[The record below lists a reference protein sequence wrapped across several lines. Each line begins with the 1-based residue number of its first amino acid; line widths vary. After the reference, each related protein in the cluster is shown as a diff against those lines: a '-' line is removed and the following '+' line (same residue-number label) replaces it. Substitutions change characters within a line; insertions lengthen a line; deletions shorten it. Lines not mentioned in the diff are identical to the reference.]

1 MKRQDRKTELRRC
14 AIYTRVSTEY
24 GLEQEFNS
32 LDNQREASEAYI
44 KSQAHEGWKLIRDRY
59 DDGGFSGGSMERPA
73 LKKLLDDVLAR
84 RIDVIVVYKVDRLTR
99 SLADFAKL
107 VELFDEHEVSFI
119 SVTQSFNTT
128 TSMGRLTLNML
139 LSFAQFER
147 EITGER
153 IRDKVAASKKKG
165 IWMGGSVPI
174 GYRVENRAL
183 HVVEEQADFV
193 RDLFRR
199 YLEVGSAVRLKCV
212 LDAEN
217 VRLPI
222 RTVGT
227 GRATGGGLISRGHI
241 YHILS
246 NPIYA
251 GRVRHR
257 EQIHEGQHAAIVD
270 EDIWSRVQVLLAE
283 QTQTRKPASR
293 DVHSFLAGKLFD
305 DRGHRM
311 GPSNA
316 AKGGRRWRYY
326 ISRAV
331 LKGRRQDAGSVA
343 RVPAAEIE
351 KQVLEVVKRH
361 LPSLERSM
369 DGSGGSVGHSISR
382 SSNSTPA
389 ADIPSSTDPSSFED
403 LARNAIERVTIG
415 KSGIEIQLN
424 DAAVFEG
431 DRIVTIPWTLPSLH
445 RRREIFQ
452 GDGEPS
458 SAVRPM
464 RVRDRAIFVEALGD
478 AHRWLDELTGH
489 PDHTTATI
497 AAREGKTERSIRMT
511 LSLAFVAPPIVA
523 AAIEGRLPRGFGVK
537 RLMDLPM
544 IWSQQW
550 TALGIA
556 PPA

>member
-1 MKRQDRKTELRRC
+1 MKRQDRKTSLRC
-14 AIYTRVSTEY
+14 AIYTRVSTEQ

-32 LDNQREASEAYI
+32 LDNQREAAEAYI
-44 KSQAHEGWKLIRDRY
+44 KSQAHEGWSLIRNRY

-73 LKKLLDDVLAR
+73 LKKLLDDVRAR

-107 VELFDEHEVSFI
+107 VELFDEHDVSFI

-165 IWMGGSVPI
+165 IWMGGAVPL

-183 HVVEEQADFV
+183 HVVEDQADFV
-193 RDLFRR
+193 RDLFQR
-199 YLEVGSAVRLKCV
+199 YLEVGSVVRLKV
-212 LDAEN
+212 ALDAEN

-251 GRVRHR
+251 GRLRHKG
-257 EQIHEGQHAAIVD
+257 QVHEGLHASIVD
-270 EDIWSRVQVLLAE
+270 DELWSRVQDLLAE
-283 QTQTRKPASR
+283 QTQQRKPSSE
-293 DVHSFLAGKLFD
+293 DTHSFLAGKLFD

-311 GPSNA
+311 GPSHA

-331 LKGRRQDAGSVA
+331 LKGRSQDAGSVT

-351 KQVLEVVKRH
+351 KKVSQAIGAL
-361 LPSLERSM
+361 
-369 DGSGGSVGHSISR
+369 
-382 SSNSTPA
+382 
-389 ADIPSSTDPSSFED
+389 TDANKLRMEPSSFD
-403 LARNAIERVTIG
+403 DSVRDAIERVTVG
-415 KSGIEIQLN
+415 KAGIEIRLG
-424 DAAVFEG
+424 EG
-431 DRIVTIPWTLPSLH
+431 TPVEGQDRILTIPWTPPSPY
-445 RRREIFQ
+445 RRREIIQ
-452 GDGEPS
+452 GEGEPS
-458 SAVRPM
+458 PTVRPM
-464 RVRDRAIFVEALGD
+464 RVRARAFFVEALGN
-478 AHRWLDELTGH
+478 AHRWLDELTH
-489 PDHTTATI
+489 SDRITLETL
-497 AAREGKTERSIRMT
+497 AAREGKTARCLWLLSRLRLSPRRSTDACRVV
-511 LSLAFVAPPIVA
+511 LASS
-523 AAIEGRLPRGFGVK
+523 G
-537 RLMDLPM
+537 
-544 IWSQQW
+544 
-550 TALGIA
+550 
-556 PPA
+556 